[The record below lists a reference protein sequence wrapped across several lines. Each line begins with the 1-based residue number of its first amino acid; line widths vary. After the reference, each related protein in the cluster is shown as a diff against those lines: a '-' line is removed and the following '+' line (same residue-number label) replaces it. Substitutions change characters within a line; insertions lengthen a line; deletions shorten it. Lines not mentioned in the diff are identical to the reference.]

1 MFFILSKYL
10 VYFVMPLTWILLMLI
25 TGLIVRNK
33 KWKRRLY
40 YTAGGALLFFS
51 NNFIV
56 DEVYRAWQIDAV
68 REEKVLNY
76 DLAVVL
82 GGMSGWDNYN
92 QRLQFYGSSDR
103 LWQSIRLYKTG
114 KVKKILI
121 SGGSGALDQDYR
133 EADFLYDY
141 LKTIGLL
148 SPDMLFENQSRNT
161 HENALYSRRTMDK
174 EGIRGKVLL
183 ISSGFH
189 LRRARAC
196 FEKQGIDVDLY
207 STDRGTGRRR
217 FDLLFILVPNP
228 EALVKWN
235 ILLKE
240 MVGLTVYR
248 LKGYA

>member
-1 MFFILSKYL
+1 M
-10 VYFVMPLTWILLMLI
+10 
-25 TGLIVRNK
+25 
-33 KWKRRLY
+33 
-40 YTAGGALLFFS
+40 
-51 NNFIV
+51 
-56 DEVYRAWQIDAV
+56 
-68 REEKVLNY
+68 
-76 DLAVVL
+76 
-82 GGMSGWDNYN
+82 
-92 QRLQFYGSSDR
+92 
-103 LWQSIRLYKTG
+103 
-114 KVKKILI
+114 
-121 SGGSGALDQDYR
+121 DQDYR